1 MYTII
6 LIILIILIIYIIIN
20 IFQVESMTEG
30 YYIYDIKN
38 FTKKISIYRPFESN
52 NLIDVKYNVM
62 NIMSKYMNS
71 VEQKFT
77 RTIRNKTYNFSNL
90 ISINKK
96 ALNNNYILL
105 GAHIDS
111 PQIDQ
116 CESTIDAATGIA
128 IIIELTKNILK
139 NNPNFPLMVVF
150 FDGEEAVDGDWSN
163 DNTLSGSRYFVD
175 NYDINIIKYTY
186 IFDLIGGNFKDN
198 MIACFN
204 DNINSINDM
213 KKLYEIN
220 LKYNNMIFANP
231 DTFMSNKKITDDHTP
246 FMEKNKYVV
255 DLIPY
260 NFPST
265 HHTLDDNYINVNWD
279 YVDIFY
285 KVLYEFCFY
294 KFLTL

>member
-20 IFQVESMTEG
+20 IFQVESMTEES
-30 YYIYDIKN
+30 YIYDIKN
-38 FTKKISIYRPFESN
+38 FTKQISIYRPIESN
-52 NLIDVKYNVM
+52 NLMDVKYNVI
-62 NIMSKYMNS
+62 NEMSKYMNT